1 MSRELQDL
9 STQID
14 EAFDLEDVETTDFW
28 IEIMAL
34 FA

>member
-9 STQID
+9 SVQID
-14 EAFDLEDVETTDFW
+14 EAFDLDEVETTDFW
-28 IEIMAL
+28 MMIMAL